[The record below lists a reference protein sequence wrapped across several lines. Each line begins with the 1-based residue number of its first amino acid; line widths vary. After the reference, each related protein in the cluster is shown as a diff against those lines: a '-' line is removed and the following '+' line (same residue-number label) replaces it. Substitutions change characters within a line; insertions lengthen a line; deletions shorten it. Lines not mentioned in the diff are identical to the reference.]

1 MARPKNTKTKKKT
14 ASVKAPA
21 SPATVKVVA
30 TEETKAETAPAAAEP
45 APVVEAPAAK
55 TIETNFVLENK
66 VKTASK
72 KKSAPAK
79 TEAPKKDVFLIQ
91 SNGKDYTMDDI
102 KEACKEAY
110 KNGTRKHV
118 KSIDVYL
125 KAENGGL
132 RAYYV
137 INGKADGA
145 FIDL

>member
-1 MARPKNTKTKKKT
+1 MARPKNKSKKT
-14 ASVKAPA
+14 TTPVKTPVAE
-21 SPATVKVVA
+21 KVVA
-30 TEETKAETAPAAAEP
+30 AEETKAETAPVAAEP
-45 APVVEAPAAK
+45 APIVETPAAK
-55 TIETNFVLENK
+55 TKES
-66 VKTASK
+66 KTASP

>member
-14 ASVKAPA
+14 APVKAPA
-21 SPATVKVVA
+21 SPVAEKVVA
-30 TEETKAETAPAAAEP
+30 TEEAKTETAPTAAEP
-45 APVVEAPAAK
+45 APVVETP
-55 TIETNFVLENK
+55 
-66 VKTASK
+66 ASK
-72 KKSAPAK
+72 TKETKPAPKKKAAPAK
-79 TEAPKKDVFLIQ
+79 SEAPKKDVFLIQ

>member
-14 ASVKAPA
+14 SPVKAPA
-21 SPATVKVVA
+21 SPVTEKVVTA
-30 TEETKAETAPAAAEP
+30 EAEKAETAPAAAEP

-55 TIETNFVLENK
+55 AKET
-66 VKTASK
+66 KTASP

-125 KAENGGL
+125 KAENGVL

>member
-14 ASVKAPA
+14 APVKAPA
-21 SPATVKVVA
+21 SPVTEKVVTA
-30 TEETKAETAPAAAEP
+30 EETTAVTAPAAAEP

-55 TIETNFVLENK
+55 AKET
-66 VKTASK
+66 KTVSK
-72 KKSAPAK
+72 KKAAPAK

>member
-14 ASVKAPA
+14 APVKAPA
-21 SPATVKVVA
+21 SPATEKVVA

-55 TIETNFVLENK
+55 TKET
-66 VKTASK
+66 KTASK

>member
-1 MARPKNTKTKKKT
+1 MARPKNTKSKTKT
-14 ASVKAPA
+14 APVKAPA
-21 SPATVKVVA
+21 SPATEKVVA
-30 TEETKAETAPAAAEP
+30 AEETKAETAPVAAEP

-55 TIETNFVLENK
+55 TKET
-66 VKTASK
+66 KTAPK
-72 KKSAPAK
+72 KKPAPAK
-79 TEAPKKDVFLIQ
+79 AEAPKKDVFLIQ
-91 SNGKDYTMDDI
+91 SNGKDYTMDAI

>member
-14 ASVKAPA
+14 APVKAPA
-21 SPATVKVVA
+21 SPVTEKVA
-30 TEETKAETAPAAAEP
+30 AAEETKAVTAPVAAEP
-45 APVVEAPAAK
+45 APVVEAPA
-55 TIETNFVLENK
+55 
-66 VKTASK
+66 VKTKETKTAPK
-72 KKSAPAK
+72 KKAVPAK
-79 TEAPKKDVFLIQ
+79 AEAPKKDVFLIQ
-91 SNGKDYTMDDI
+91 NNGKDYTMDDI

>member
-14 ASVKAPA
+14 APVKAPA
-21 SPATVKVVA
+21 SPVAEKVVVA
-30 TEETKAETAPAAAEP
+30 EETKAVTAPVAAEP

-55 TIETNFVLENK
+55 TKET
-66 VKTASK
+66 KTASK
-72 KKSAPAK
+72 KKAAPVKA
-79 TEAPKKDVFLIQ
+79 EAPKKDVFLIQ
-91 SNGKDYTMDDI
+91 SSGKDYTMDDI
-102 KEACKEAY
+102 KEAY

>member
-14 ASVKAPA
+14 APVKAPA
-21 SPATVKVVA
+21 SPVTEKVVA
-30 TEETKAETAPAAAEP
+30 AEEAKAVTAPAPAEP
-45 APVVEAPAAK
+45 APVVDAPIAK
-55 TIETNFVLENK
+55 TKET
-66 VKTASK
+66 KTASK
-72 KKSAPAK
+72 KKAAPSK

-91 SNGKDYTMDDI
+91 SNGKDYTMDAI

-132 RAYYV
+132 RVYYV

>member
-1 MARPKNTKTKKKT
+1 MARPKNKRTKKNT
-14 ASVKAPA
+14 
-21 SPATVKVVA
+21 ATVA
-30 TEETKAETAPAAAEP
+30 TVTEKAVIAEEAKAETAPAVTES
-45 APVVEAPAAK
+45 APVAEAPAVAEVK
-55 TIETNFVLENK
+55 ETK
-66 VKTASK
+66 AAPK
-72 KKSAPAK
+72 KK
-79 TEAPKKDVFLIQ
+79 TEAAKKDDVFVIQ
-91 SNGKDYTMDDI
+91 SSGKDYTMEDV

>member
-14 ASVKAPA
+14 APVKAPA
-21 SPATVKVVA
+21 SPVAEKVVVA
-30 TEETKAETAPAAAEP
+30 EETKAVTAPVAAEP

-55 TIETNFVLENK
+55 AKET
-66 VKTASK
+66 KTASP

-91 SNGKDYTMDDI
+91 SNGKDYTMEDV

>member
-14 ASVKAPA
+14 APVKAPA
-21 SPATVKVVA
+21 SPVTEKVVVA
-30 TEETKAETAPAAAEP
+30 EETKADTAPVAAEP

-55 TIETNFVLENK
+55 AKETK
-66 VKTASK
+66 PASK
-72 KKSAPAK
+72 KKAAPAK

>member
-14 ASVKAPA
+14 APVKAPA
-21 SPATVKVVA
+21 SPVTEKVVTA
-30 TEETKAETAPAAAEP
+30 EEVKAVTAPAAAEP

-55 TIETNFVLENK
+55 AKET
-66 VKTASK
+66 KTASK
-72 KKSAPAK
+72 KKAAPAK

-91 SNGKDYTMDDI
+91 CNGKDYTMDDI